1 MLGREIEKAKEL
13 RYNISEQID
22 KDRLVP
28 AYKNRIILWSRI
40 NISYNHM
47 QFLTNEFEE
56 DYQFSGV
63 FEYKGRI
70 IVYGHNVSNVL
81 LWDGCTCKRDKTRG
95 SRGVR
100 AEVHGRHARKGP
112 CFCSARDFKG
122 RLQSPD
128 SMNPI

>member
-81 LWDGCTCKRDKTRG
+81 FFERFFIMPSLIIRTSLGTTREVCT
-95 SRGVR
+95 SQ
-100 AEVHGRHARKGP
+100 E
-112 CFCSARDFKG
+112 FFEY
-122 RLQSPD
+122 RLAAVD
-128 SMNPI
+128 